1 MRMRFKSALFLIII
15 LILGVSAIGI
25 GYYFWTE
32 VVSSPNVVVDG
43 DITINYLTGHKF
55 KTKENTKISF
65 SVTNNSEDQKYY
77 YIQITD
83 TKGSDVSYTIK
94 SDTDLE
100 ISGTLKSE
108 ILFNQ
113 ISIDG
118 NVTHNWEIEYT
129 NNGGE
134 KYSGTIKIG
143 TKRNENNV
151 FSEVIL
157 DNNKV
162 GDISLS
168 NIGEEATLD
177 EGLLSGKDDLG
188 IAYYF
193 RGKVTNNNVH
203 FANLDW
209 KIVKINGDGSV
220 KLVLNGLTDEIT
232 KYYEDKFEF
241 SDSAINEYLN
251 TWYNVYLNDYS
262 DYIVYN
268 KYCNDLL
275 QEVDS
280 TTYIAYNRINTNKI
294 PTNLCL
300 GTLENL
306 KIGLLN
312 ADEVM
317 LAGGGL
323 KENTDYYLYIPDNDT
338 AYWTM
343 TSAQYRSKLYY
354 PYVVSPKGAL
364 VHNVAGNLLRGV
376 RPVINIIK
384 NAKVTGNG
392 TEESPYEI
400 VEKAK

>member
-1 MRMRFKSALFLIII
+1 MRMRFKSALFLIFI
-15 LILGVSAIGI
+15 LIIAVSVIGLG
-25 GYYFWTE
+25 YLFWNE
-32 VVSSPNVVVDG
+32 VVSSPNIVVDG
-43 DITINYLTGHKF
+43 DITINYLDGHKF
-55 KTKENTKISF
+55 KSKENSKISF
-65 SVTNNSEDQKYY
+65 SVTNNSTDQKYY
-77 YIQITD
+77 YIQVAD
-83 TKGSDVSYTIK
+83 TKGSNVNYIIK

-113 ISIDG
+113 ISIDS
-118 NVTHNWEIEYT
+118 NVTHNWVIEYI
-129 NNGGE
+129 NNGDD
-134 KYSGTIKIG
+134 KYSGTIKVG

-168 NIGEEATLD
+168 NIGEEATID

-220 KLVLNGLTDEIT
+220 KLVLNGITDEIS
-232 KYYEDKFEF
+232 KYYDDKYKF
-241 SDSAINEYLN
+241 SEAAINDYLN
-251 TWYNVYLNDYS
+251 TWYDEYLSEYS

-268 KYCNDLL
+268 KFCNDLL
-275 QEVDS
+275 QENES
-280 TTYIAYNRINTNKI
+280 STYIAYNRINTNKI

-300 GTLENL
+300 GTVENL
-306 KIGLLN
+306 KIGLLT

-323 KENTDYYLYIPDNDT
+323 KDNTDYYLYIKDNT
-338 AYWTM
+338 TPYWTM
-343 TSAQYRSKLYY
+343 TSAQYRSKLYF

-364 VHNVAGNLLRGV
+364 VNNVAGNLLRGV

-392 TEESPYEI
+392 TEENPYEL

>member
-1 MRMRFKSALFLIII
+1 MRMRFKSTLFFLLILIIVVGVI
-15 LILGVSAIGI
+15 GLG
-25 GYYFWTE
+25 YFFWTE
-32 VVSSPNVVVDG
+32 IVSTPNIVVDG
-43 DITINYLTGHKF
+43 DITINYLDGNKF
-55 KTKENTKISF
+55 KSKKNQTITF
-65 SVTNNSEDQKYY
+65 SVTNNSSDQKYY
-77 YIQITD
+77 YIQVTD
-83 TKGSDVSYTIK
+83 TKGTDVEYTIK

-100 ISGTLKSE
+100 INGTLKSE

-118 NVTHNWEIEYT
+118 NVTHKWTIEYV
-129 NNGGE
+129 NNSDK
-134 KYSGTIKIG
+134 KYAGTIKVG

-151 FSEVIL
+151 FSEVVL

-162 GDISLS
+162 SNISLS
-168 NIGEEATLD
+168 TIGEEATLD

-188 IAYYF
+188 ITYYF

-209 KIVKINGDGSV
+209 KIVKINGDGSI
-220 KLVLNGLTDEIT
+220 KLVLSTLTNEIT
-232 KYYEDKFEF
+232 KYYSEDYVF
-241 SDSAINEYLN
+241 SESQIKDYLN
-251 TWYNVYLNDYS
+251 KWFDDNLKYYS

-268 KYCNDLL
+268 KFCNDMIM
-275 QEVDS
+275 ENDGS
-280 TTYIAYNRINTNKI
+280 TYIAFNRINTNKI
-294 PTNLCL
+294 PTNICL
-300 GTLENL
+300 GNLENL
-306 KIGLLN
+306 QIGLLT

-323 KENTDYYLYIPDNDT
+323 KDNSDYYLYIENNNTP
-338 AYWTM
+338 YWTM
-343 TSAQYRSKLYY
+343 TSAQYKGKLYY
-354 PYVVSPKGAL
+354 PYVVSAKGAL

-392 TEESPYEI
+392 TIESPYEI